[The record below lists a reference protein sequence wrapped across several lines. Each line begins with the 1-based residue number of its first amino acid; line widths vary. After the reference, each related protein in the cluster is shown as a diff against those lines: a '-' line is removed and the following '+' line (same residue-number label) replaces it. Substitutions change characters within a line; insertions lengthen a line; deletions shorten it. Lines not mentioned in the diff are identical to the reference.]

1 MGIGKRHAYNLNL
14 QCVNSFAK
22 TKLDRYPKLQT
33 DSKTHW
39 NQLKIWSVVDRVSI
53 PRFFPNF
60 CENKISIQD
69 FYWKLSNSN
78 HTAKSAIVHTNW

>member
-53 PRFFPNF
+53 PRFFSQF
-60 CENKISIQD
+60 LRKQD
-69 FYWKLSNSN
+69 FDSRFLLE
-78 HTAKSAIVHTNW
+78 II